1 MLTDAEAALCA
12 LLREAPKRR
21 TALEDAGIDE
31 ATGERIIASARVHRL
46 HLVLAQYVDR
56 DDLAADLRAA
66 AAIDAAR
73 QRELA
78 RTLSALAA
86 AGIGAIC
93 IKGAAI
99 AHTHYRRPEMRP
111 RLDTDL
117 LIAPDARDETTRVL
131 QAAGYDRPVETDGDL
146 CTSQVHLMRADSAE
160 IDHQLDVH
168 WRFSNV
174 LALAGVLTY
183 ADVAARACTLPQ
195 ISGEALA
202 PCAMHSL
209 LVACVHRVAHHRDSA
224 NLLWL
229 YDVALL
235 ADSLDERERTAFA
248 ALATERRVR
257 AICAASLRRAGDAF
271 GGAAG
276 DLARRVAPADG
287 APAEPSAA
295 LLSPRLRLVD
305 LLAVD
310 MRSLDSWSKRVQLV
324 REHAFPSRAYMVA
337 RYGAGRPLAWLYL
350 QRIAGGAPKWFR
362 S

>member
-1 MLTDAEAALCA
+1 MLTDVEVALCA
-12 LLREAPKRR
+12 LVREQSRR
-21 TALEDAGIDE
+21 STPIDKAIDDGIV
-31 ATGERIIASARVHRL
+31 TSARAHRL
-46 HLVLAQYVDR
+46 HLVLAQHVDR
-56 DDLAADLRAA
+56 GDLAADMRAA
-66 AAIDAAR
+66 AAVDAAR
-73 QRELA
+73 QRELG
-78 RTLSALAA
+78 RTLTALAA
-86 AGIGAIC
+86 AGICPIC

-99 AHTHYRRPEMRP
+99 AHTHYHRPEMRP

-117 LIAPDARDETTRVL
+117 LIAPDAREAATRVL
-131 QAAGYDRPVETDGDL
+131 RAVGYERPVETGGDL
-146 CTSQVHLMRADSAE
+146 CTSQLHLMRVDSAG

-168 WRFSNV
+168 WRISNV

-183 ADVAARACTLPQ
+183 ADVAARACALPQ
-195 ISGEALA
+195 ISREALA
-202 PCAMHSL
+202 PCATHSL
-209 LVACVHRVAHHRDSA
+209 LIACVHRVAHHRDSA

-235 ADSLDERERTAFA
+235 ADSLDEADRTSFA

-257 AICAASLRRAGDAF
+257 AVCAASLRRAGDAF

-276 DLARRVAPADG
+276 DLARRVAPPDG
-287 APAEPSAA
+287 APDEPSAA

-324 REHAFPSRAYMVA
+324 REHVFPSRAYMLA
-337 RYGAGRPLAWLYL
+337 RYGPGRPLAWRYL

>member
-1 MLTDAEAALCA
+1 MLTDVEVALCA
-12 LLREAPKRR
+12 LVRERSSRSMSIDQAMDRPI
-21 TALEDAGIDE
+21 DDGIV
-31 ATGERIIASARVHRL
+31 AAARAHRL
-46 HLVLAQYVDR
+46 HLVLAQHADR

-66 AAIDAAR
+66 AAVDAAR

-78 RTLSALAA
+78 RTVTALAA
-86 AGIGAIC
+86 AGIRPIC

-99 AHTHYRRPEMRP
+99 AHTHYRRPEMRQ

-117 LIAPDARDETTRVL
+117 LIAPDAREAATRVL
-131 QAAGYDRPVETDGDL
+131 RTAGYERPVETGGDL
-146 CTSQVHLMRADSAE
+146 CTSQLHLTRVDSAG
-160 IDHQLDVH
+160 IDHHLDVH
-168 WRFSNV
+168 WRISNV
-174 LALAGVLTY
+174 LALEGVLAY
-183 ADVAARACTLPQ
+183 AEVAVRACALPQ

-209 LVACVHRVAHHRDSA
+209 LIACVHRVAHHRDST

-248 ALATERRVR
+248 ALAAERQVR
-257 AICAASLRRAGDAF
+257 AVCAASLRRAGDAF

-276 DLARRVAPADG
+276 DLACRVAPADE

-310 MRSLDSWSKRVQLV
+310 IRSLDSWSKRVQLV
-324 REHAFPSRAYMVA
+324 REHAFPSRAYMLA
-337 RYGAGRPLAWLYL
+337 RYGTGRPLAWLYF

>member
-1 MLTDAEAALCA
+1 MLTDVEIALCA
-12 LLREAPKRR
+12 LVREQSRR
-21 TALEDAGIDE
+21 STPIDK
-31 ATGERIIASARVHRL
+31 AIDDRIVAAARAHRL
-46 HLVLAQYVDR
+46 HLVLAQHRDR

-66 AAIDAAR
+66 AVVDAAR

-78 RTLSALAA
+78 RTLTALTT
-86 AGIGAIC
+86 AGIRAIC

-117 LIAPDARDETTRVL
+117 LIAPDARETATHVL
-131 QAAGYDRPVETDGDL
+131 HAAGYERPVETSGDL
-146 CTSQVHLMRADSAE
+146 CTSQLHVTRVDSAG
-160 IDHQLDVH
+160 IDHHLDVH
-168 WRFSNV
+168 WRISNV

-183 ADVAARACTLPQ
+183 AEVAARACALPQ
-195 ISGEALA
+195 IGGEALV
-202 PCAMHSL
+202 PCAVHSL
-209 LVACVHRVAHHRDSA
+209 LIACVHRVAHHRDSA

-235 ADSLDERERTAFA
+235 ADSLDERDRTAFV
-248 ALATERRVR
+248 ALATERQIR
-257 AICAASLRRAGDAF
+257 AVCAASLRRAGDAF

-276 DLARRVAPADG
+276 DLARRVAPTDE

-310 MRSLDSWSKRVQLV
+310 IKSLDSWSKRVQLV
-324 REHAFPSRAYMVA
+324 REHVFPSRAYMLA
-337 RYGAGRPLAWLYL
+337 RYGTGLPLAWRYL